1 MVFTMGMAKVGKVPV
16 VVNIEFLKDI
26 LLYLELFKGGV
37 IALIPTVVVGGS
49 TGTLIIST
57 FLQPLFF

>member
-1 MVFTMGMAKVGKVPV
+1 MGMAKVGKVPV